1 MLSDAGSIPAISTTL
16 NTPLNFEQYCW
27 NVQKSGIFHV
37 RESLILQAFYLLG
50 SGRSYINRFTKNHNS
65 RYQKAKYMSFEHC
78 VQLLCRIIFLAI
90 SLLKPVGCFICKCF
104 VRAFSIVEKHVIIN
118 ALSEFSLGFIVYPVQ
133 LLSLEGS
140 EKRFCYR
147 IVADDIV

>member
-16 NTPLNFEQYCW
+16 NTPLTFEQYCW

-37 RESLILQAFYLLG
+37 LESLILQAFYLLG

-90 SLLKPVGCFICKCF
+90 SLLKPVGCFICKCP
-104 VRAFSIVEKHVIIN
+104 VRTLGVIEKHIIRN
-118 ALSEFSLGFIVYPVQ
+118 ALAELVLRLIVRPVQ
-133 LLSLEGS
+133 LFSL
-140 EKRFCYR
+140 
-147 IVADDIV
+147 